1 VKKLEVLLT
10 IAIVVALI
18 LSVYIFSQSKTTFK
32 KVKIGNVTIDA
43 EVADTTL
50 KKIKGLMFRQSLADK
65 SGMLFIFDSDDYHGI
80 WMMNMSFPI
89 DIIWINSGHK
99 IVDIVKDAQPCKIF
113 CPVYKSKEKT
123 RYVLE
128 VNAGFTDKYSVDIGD
143 SVKF

>member
-1 VKKLEVLLT
+1 MKKLEVLLAV
-10 IAIVVALI
+10 AIVVALI
-18 LSVYIFSQSKTTFK
+18 LSVYIFFQSKTSFK

-50 KKIKGLMFRQSLADK
+50 KRIKGLMFRQSLADK
-65 SGMLFIFDSDDYHGI
+65 NGMLFLFDTDDYHGI

-89 DIIWINSGHK
+89 DIIWINSEHK
-99 IVDIVKDAQPCKIF
+99 IVDIVKDAQPCRII